1 VGTGLVVG
9 LVLLAYNAWAES
21 GYAPEPAERDATPA
35 SLLSYQGYLT
45 DAAGNPLDG
54 YVDIVFR
61 LYDQPEG
68 GASLWTEARTG
79 ANAVPLR
86 NGLFELTLG
95 SLTPIPADLYDRGS
109 LYLGVQ
115 VGNDPEMTPR
125 ELIGAVPM
133 AALAQAVPDS
143 SISSRKLAPSW
154 FRGHNLVPF
163 STSATTPQDTG
174 VVVTFACETD
184 CTALVLHRGLI
195 AHSEA
200 GGQVRV
206 QIDIDGQTAF
216 TELGVAQFAYDAGT
230 GRGWQQVSGFDFVN
244 LPAGLHTAQ
253 VKLRCD
259 RGTCHYHGDPSADA
273 EQLSVLMF
281 SQP

>member
-1 VGTGLVVG
+1 M
-9 LVLLAYNAWAES
+9 
-21 GYAPEPAERDATPA
+21 PA

-45 DAAGNPLDG
+45 DAAGNPLNG

-68 GASLWTEARTG
+68 GASLWAEARKG

-95 SLTPIPADLYDRGS
+95 SLTPIRADLYDRGS

-125 ELIGAVPM
+125 ELIGGVPM
-133 AALAQAVPDS
+133 AILAQAVPDR

-154 FRGHNLVPF
+154 LQDHNPVPF
-163 STSATTPQDTG
+163 STSATAPQDTG
-174 VVVTFACETD
+174 VAVTFTCETD

-200 GGQVRV
+200 GGQVRI

-216 TELGVAQFAYDAGT
+216 TELGLAQVAYDAST

-244 LPAGLHTAQ
+244 LAAGPHTAQ
-253 VKLRCD
+253 VRIKCD
-259 RGTCHYHGDPSADA
+259 QGTCHYYGDPSADA
-273 EQLSVLMF
+273 EQLSALIF